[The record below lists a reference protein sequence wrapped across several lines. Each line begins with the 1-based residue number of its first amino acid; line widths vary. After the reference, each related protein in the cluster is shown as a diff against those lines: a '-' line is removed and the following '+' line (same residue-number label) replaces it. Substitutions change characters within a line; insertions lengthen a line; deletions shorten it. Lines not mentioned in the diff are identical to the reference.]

1 MARVEWR
8 GVACDESE
16 ATQVLELRMHEDALD
31 EPVAESAAAA
41 FLDDEDVGEIGV
53 GGEVG
58 DDAREADLAITLKEA
73 ERDGA
78 GDGALDDVALYAG
91 RPVGGGQDAVH
102 EIDVEP
108 RAICG
113 EEELVAPALEEN
125 VVQDRDGTSRRLSL
139 PR

>member
-1 MARVEWR
+1 VARVEWR
-8 GVACDESE
+8 GIACDESE

-31 EPVAESAAAA
+31 EPVAESAAATV
-41 FLDDEDVGEIGV
+41 LDDEDVGEIGV

-58 DDAREADLAITLKEA
+58 DDAREADLAITLEET

-78 GDGALDDVALYAG
+78 GDGALDDVARDAR
-91 RPVGGGQDAVH
+91 RPVGSGQDAVH

-108 RAICG
+108 RAIGG
-113 EEELVAPALEEN
+113 EEDLVAPALEED